1 MSANINQD
9 HSKDIHSKAD
19 YHRSIVSK
27 LSDKQLGDNLKSGMD
42 TLKAN
47 RQKLIASR
55 YYDWEG
61 LRELGRKIKQNVL
74 ANLPQ
79 LLERFE
85 SNAQKRGIK
94 VHWAKDGNEAN
105 HIILNLIRE
114 KNITTILKGKSMA
127 SEEIHLNAFL
137 KNQNI
142 EAVETD
148 LGELIIQLIDEPPV
162 HIVVPAIHKNRT
174 QIGKIFQEKLGSEF
188 SDVPEELNTIAR
200 LHLREQFKGFK
211 MGLTGCNFAIANEGA
226 IWLLENEG
234 NGRMSSTACDVHVAI
249 CGIEKIVESFE
260 DASILNTLLI
270 PSATGAAV
278 TCYNNIISSPRRLD
292 ELDGPK
298 EVHVILLDNNRSN
311 MLAQKDYYKALS
323 CIRCGTCLNHCPVYD
338 KIGGHAYLTTYPG
351 PIGEVISPQIFGLD
365 TCSDIT
371 SLCSLCGRCA
381 EKCPV
386 KIPLDELIRDLRS
399 EKVGQGQMRVAG
411 YENTKR
417 DKNEK
422 FAMTQFANAATSGF
436 KWRALAKSVHFA
448 KPLIGLAS
456 KPLIKGLV
464 DKTPLGAWMQ
474 NHKLPDISTNLRSKV
489 KQLEGVIYE

>member
-1 MSANINQD
+1 MSAVY
-9 HSKDIHSKAD
+9 HSKAD
-19 YHRSIVSK
+19 YHNSIVSK

-42 TLKAN
+42 TLKTN

-61 LRELGRKIKQNVL
+61 LRELGRQIKQSVL
-74 ANLPQ
+74 SKLPE
-79 LLERFE
+79 LLVRFE
-85 SNAQKRGIK
+85 TNAQKQGMK
-94 VHWAKDGNEAN
+94 VHWAKDGDEAN
-105 HIILNLIRE
+105 NIILDLMR
-114 KNITTILKGKSMA
+114 KKQITTILKGKSMA

-137 KNQNI
+137 KEKKI
-142 EAVETD
+142 DAVETD

-188 SDVPEELNTIAR
+188 SDVPEELNAIAR
-200 LHLREQFKGFK
+200 THLREQFKGFK

-234 NGRMSSTACDVHVAI
+234 NGRMSSSACDIHVAI
-249 CGIEKIVESFE
+249 CGIEKIVESFQ

-270 PSATGAAV
+270 PSATGAPV
-278 TCYNNIISSPRRLD
+278 TCYNNIISSPRKSD
-292 ELDGPK
+292 ELDGPR
-298 EVHVILLDNNRSN
+298 EVHIILLDNNRSN
-311 MLAQKDYYKALS
+311 MLAQKEYYKALS

-399 EKVGQGQMRVAG
+399 EKVGQGRMQISG

-417 DKNEK
+417 DKQEK
-422 FAMTQFANAATSGF
+422 FAMQQFASIATSGF
-436 KWRALAKSVHFA
+436 KWRTLTKGIHYSTPIINFSTKSSVL
-448 KPLIGLAS
+448 KKVI
-456 KPLIKGLV
+456 
-464 DKTPLGAWMQ
+464 DKTPLGSWLA
-474 NHKLPDISTNLRSKV
+474 NHDMPELSGDLHAKV
-489 KQLEGVIYE
+489 KQLTGVIYE